1 MPVAII
7 NNNKLPITDYR
18 NSDMKDHGNNEFR
31 VGDIVRCRSNGI
43 IQYCYVTSIV
53 NSGLNVT
60 DLNLESNDSITKLSL
75 SNIINPRHKGMINFS
90 RAIYRCNTEQ
100 FQFL

>member
-1 MPVAII
+1 MTIATI
-7 NNNKLPITDYR
+7 NNNNLPIADYR
-18 NSDMKDHGNNEFR
+18 NTTMKKHGNNEFNI
-31 VGDIVRCRSNGI
+31 GDIVRCRSNGI

-75 SNIINPRHKGMINFS
+75 SNIINPRHNGMINFS
-90 RAIYRCNTEQ
+90 RAIHRCDMEQ